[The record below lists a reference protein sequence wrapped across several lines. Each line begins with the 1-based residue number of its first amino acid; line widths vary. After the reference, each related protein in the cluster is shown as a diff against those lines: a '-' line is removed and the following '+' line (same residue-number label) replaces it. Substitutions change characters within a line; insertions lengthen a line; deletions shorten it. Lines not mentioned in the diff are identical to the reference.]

1 MVNLWAFAPSRTSYI
16 FRTSMTQIRLRTI
29 QYYFTGLSGPRQVIV
44 CMLILFYHVVA
55 HVVIPTSVY
64 LERKN

>member
-1 MVNLWAFAPSRTSYI
+1 
-16 FRTSMTQIRLRTI
+16 MTQIRLRTI